1 MNELAFDTC
10 KLIDIKVSGDHQMNL
25 VYIDESGN
33 TGLNLKDSQQP
44 VFLLAAMILPESKW
58 FSLEERF
65 LNIVKEYFGY
75 PLPSPFEIQ
84 AKDLKSR
91 RGIFEKLTFA
101 QQLSF
106 RDRMLQLLLDN
117 EIAVVYR
124 RIIKS
129 KFAIFCEE
137 HYGPGIRVNPYIMAL
152 PFVCM
157 EVDHY
162 LRQKGTDQLGMFIFD
177 EQKETLDDAERSL
190 RTLRLDSTSILKTTN
205 IIEKGFFIDSS
216 KSFALQ
222 LVDLAAYYIRKYEEN
237 ELGLRVSPVDKQ
249 TFFRIKDL
257 VSMGVGSSIVDVLE
271 WVKDHYIK

>member
-1 MNELAFDTC
+1 MNF
-10 KLIDIKVSGDHQMNL
+10 

-33 TGLNLKDSQQP
+33 TGLNLKDPQQP
-44 VFLLAAMILPESKW
+44 LFLLSAMILPESKW
-58 FSLEERF
+58 FSLEKLFFNAAR
-65 LNIVKEYFGY
+65 KYFGD

-84 AKDLKSR
+84 AKDLKSG
-91 RGIFEKLTFA
+91 RGVFENLTFT

-106 RDRMLQLLLDN
+106 RDKMLQLLLDN
-117 EIAVVYR
+117 KIAVIYM

-129 KFAIFCEE
+129 KFAAFCEE
-137 HYGPGIRVNPYIMAL
+137 HYGPGIKVNPYIMAL

-162 LRQKGTDQLGMFIFD
+162 LRQTGDDQLGMFIFD

-190 RTLRLDSTSILKTTN
+190 RTLRLDSKSILKTTN

-237 ELGLRVSPVDKQ
+237 ELGLRVSDVDKQ
-249 TFFRIKDL
+249 TFGKIKEL
-257 VSMGVGSSIVDVLE
+257 ASTGIGSNVVDILE
-271 WVKDHYIK
+271 WVKKYYIK

>member
-1 MNELAFDTC
+1 
-10 KLIDIKVSGDHQMNL
+10 MNL

-44 VFLLAAMILPESKW
+44 VFLLAAMIIPESKW
-58 FSLEERF
+58 FSLEKDF
-65 LNIVKEYFGY
+65 LNIVKEFFGD

-91 RGIFEKLTFA
+91 RGVFEKLTFE

-117 EIAVVYR
+117 EIAVIYR
-124 RIIKS
+124 RIIKNR
-129 KFAIFCEE
+129 FAAFCEK
-137 HYGPGIRVNPYIMAL
+137 HYGPGIKVNPYIMAL

-162 LRQKGTDQLGMFIFD
+162 LHQSGTDQLGMFIFD

-222 LVDLAAYYIRKYEEN
+222 LVDFAAYYIRKYEEN
-237 ELGLRVSPVDKQ
+237 ELGLRVSPVDRQ
-249 TFFRIKDL
+249 TFLSIKDL
-257 VSMGVGSSIVDVLE
+257 ISMGVGSSIVDVLE
-271 WVKDHYIK
+271 WVKNHYIK

>member
-1 MNELAFDTC
+1 
-10 KLIDIKVSGDHQMNL
+10 MNL

-58 FSLEERF
+58 FLLEELFFNTAR
-65 LNIVKEYFGY
+65 KYFGDE
-75 PLPSPFEIQ
+75 LPSPFEIQ
-84 AKDLKSR
+84 AKDLKSG
-91 RGIFEKLTFA
+91 RGVFKNLTLA

-106 RDRMLQLLLDN
+106 RDELLKLLLDN
-117 EIAVVYR
+117 KIAVIYM

-129 KFAIFCEE
+129 KFAAFCDEQ
-137 HYGPGIRVNPYIMAL
+137 YGPGIKVNPYIMAL

-157 EVDHY
+157 EVNHY
-162 LRQKGTDQLGMFIFD
+162 LRQSGSDQLGMFIFD

-190 RTLRLDSTSILKTTN
+190 RTLRLDSRSILKTTN

-222 LVDLAAYYIRKYEEN
+222 LVDLAAYYIRKYKEH
-237 ELGLRVSPVDKQ
+237 ELGLRVSDYDKQ
-249 TFFRIKDL
+249 TFDTIKKL
-257 VSMGVGSSIVDVLE
+257 ASISIGPNVGDILE
-271 WVKDHYIK
+271 WVKKYYIK

>member
-1 MNELAFDTC
+1 
-10 KLIDIKVSGDHQMNL
+10 MNL
-25 VYIDESGN
+25 IYLDESGN

-58 FSLEERF
+58 FSLEKLF
-65 LNIVKEYFGY
+65 FDTAQKYFGH

-84 AKDLKSR
+84 AKDLKSG
-91 RGIFEKLTFA
+91 RGLFKNLTFP

-106 RDRMLQLLLDN
+106 RDEMLQLLLSN
-117 EIAVVYR
+117 NVGVIYR

-129 KFAIFCEE
+129 KFAAFCEK
-137 HYGPGIRVNPYIMAL
+137 HYGSGIKVNPYIMAL

-162 LRQKGTDQLGMFIFD
+162 LRKTGSEQLGMFIFD
-177 EQKETLDDAERSL
+177 EQKETLKDAERSL
-190 RTLRLDSTSILKTTN
+190 RTLRLDSNSILKTTN

-237 ELGLRVSPVDKQ
+237 ELGMRVSDIDKQ
-249 TFFRIKDL
+249 TFNTIKEL
-257 VSMGVGSSIVDVLE
+257 VSTGIGSNVVDILE
-271 WVKDHYIK
+271 WIKKYYIK

>member
-1 MNELAFDTC
+1 
-10 KLIDIKVSGDHQMNL
+10 MNL

-44 VFLLAAMILPESKW
+44 VFLLAAMIIPESKW
-58 FSLEERF
+58 FTLEKLF
-65 LNIVKEYFGY
+65 LDTARKYFGD

-84 AKDLKSR
+84 AKDLKSG
-91 RGIFEKLTFA
+91 RGVFESLSFT

-106 RDRMLQLLLDN
+106 RDKMLQLLLDN
-117 EIAVVYR
+117 KIAVIYM
-124 RIIKS
+124 RIIKG
-129 KFAIFCEE
+129 KFATFCEE
-137 HYGPGIRVNPYIMAL
+137 QYGPGIKVNPYIMAL

-162 LRQKGTDQLGMFIFD
+162 LQQAGNDQLGMFIFD

-190 RTLRLDSTSILKTTN
+190 RTLRLDSRSILKTTN

-237 ELGLRVSPVDKQ
+237 ELSLRVSDVDKQ
-249 TFFRIKDL
+249 TFDTIKKL
-257 VSMGVGSSIVDVLE
+257 ASTSIGPNVGDILE
-271 WVKDHYIK
+271 WVKERYIK

>member
-1 MNELAFDTC
+1 
-10 KLIDIKVSGDHQMNL
+10 MNL

-58 FSLEERF
+58 FLLEKLF
-65 LNIVKEYFGY
+65 LDTSSKYFGD
-75 PLPSPFEIQ
+75 PLPTPFEIQ
-84 AKDLKSR
+84 AKELKSG
-91 RGIFEKLTFA
+91 RGTFKNLTLA

-106 RDRMLQLLLDN
+106 RDDMLKLLLN
-117 EIAVVYR
+117 NKLAVIYM
-124 RIIKS
+124 RIIKN
-129 KFAIFCEE
+129 KFAAFCDEQ
-137 HYGPGIRVNPYIMAL
+137 YGPGIKVNPYIMAL

-162 LRQKGTDQLGMFIFD
+162 LQQSGSDQLGMFIFD

-190 RTLRLDSTSILKTTN
+190 RTLRLDSRSILKTTN

-222 LVDLAAYYIRKYEEN
+222 LVDLAAYYIRKYE
-237 ELGLRVSPVDKQ
+237 
-249 TFFRIKDL
+249 
-257 VSMGVGSSIVDVLE
+257 
-271 WVKDHYIK
+271 

>member
-1 MNELAFDTC
+1 
-10 KLIDIKVSGDHQMNL
+10 MNL
-25 VYIDESGN
+25 VYTDESGN
-33 TGLNLKDSQQP
+33 TGLNLKDPQQP

-58 FSLEERF
+58 FSLEKLF
-65 LNIVKEYFGY
+65 FSIASDYFGY

-91 RGIFEKLTFA
+91 RGMFENLSFP

-117 EIAVVYR
+117 DIAVIYR

-129 KFAIFCEE
+129 RFAAFCEE

-157 EVDHY
+157 EVDHF
-162 LRQKGTDQLGMFIFD
+162 LRQNAGDQLGMLIFD

-190 RTLRLDSTSILKTTN
+190 RTLRLDSTSILKTNN
-205 IIEKGFFIDSS
+205 IVEKGFFIDSS

-237 ELGLRVSPVDKQ
+237 QLGLRVSEVDKQ
-249 TFFRIKDL
+249 TFGRIREL
-257 VSMGVGSSIVDVLE
+257 VSSGVGSRAIDVLE
-271 WVKDHYIK
+271 WVKNHYVK

>member
-1 MNELAFDTC
+1 MFQGNV
-10 KLIDIKVSGDHQMNL
+10 KMNL

-33 TGLNLKDSQQP
+33 TGLNLKDPQQP

-58 FSLEERF
+58 FSLEKLFFNTAR
-65 LNIVKEYFGY
+65 KYFSD

-91 RGIFEKLTFA
+91 RGVFENLTFE

-106 RDRMLQLLLDN
+106 RDEMLQLLLDN
-117 EIAVVYR
+117 KIVVIYR

-129 KFAIFCEE
+129 KFAAFCEE
-137 HYGPGIRVNPYIMAL
+137 HYGPGIKVNPYIMAL

-162 LRQKGTDQLGMFIFD
+162 LRQTGADQLGMFIFD
-177 EQKETLDDAERSL
+177 EQKEALDDAERSL
-190 RTLRLDSTSILKTTN
+190 RTLRLDSKSILKTTN
-205 IIEKGFFIDSS
+205 IIEKGFFIDSA

-237 ELGLRVSPVDKQ
+237 ELGLRVSNIDKQ
-249 TFFRIKDL
+249 TFGKIKEL
-257 VSMGVGSSIVDVLE
+257 VLTGVGSKVVDTLE
-271 WVKDHYIK
+271 WVKNHYIK

>member
-1 MNELAFDTC
+1 MNF
-10 KLIDIKVSGDHQMNL
+10 

-33 TGLNLKDSQQP
+33 TGLNLKDPQQP

-58 FSLEERF
+58 FSLERLF
-65 LNIVKEYFGY
+65 FNAARKYFGD

-84 AKDLKSR
+84 AKDLKSG
-91 RGIFEKLTFA
+91 RGIFENLTFT

-106 RDRMLQLLLDN
+106 RDEMLQLLVDN
-117 EIAVVYR
+117 EIAIVYR

-129 KFAIFCEE
+129 NFGAFCEE
-137 HYGPGIRVNPYIMAL
+137 NYGPGIKVDPYVMAL

-162 LRQKGTDQLGMFIFD
+162 LRQKGGDELGMLIFD
-177 EQKETLDDAERSL
+177 EQKENLDYAERSL
-190 RTLRLDSTSILKTTN
+190 RTLRLDSTSVLKTTN

-222 LVDLAAYYIRKYEEN
+222 LVDLAAYYVRKYEEDK
-237 ELGLRVSPVDKQ
+237 LKLRVSNFDKQ
-249 TFFRIKDL
+249 TFDKIEKL
-257 VSMGVGSSIVDVLE
+257 ISTGVGSNVGDILE
-271 WVKDHYIK
+271 WVKNNCIK

>member
-1 MNELAFDTC
+1 MNF
-10 KLIDIKVSGDHQMNL
+10 

-33 TGLNLKDSQQP
+33 TGLNLKGPQQP

-58 FSLEERF
+58 FSLEKLFFNAAR
-65 LNIVKEYFGY
+65 KYFGD

-84 AKDLKSR
+84 AKDLKSG
-91 RGIFEKLTFA
+91 RGVFENLTFT

-106 RDRMLQLLLDN
+106 RDKMLQLLLDN
-117 EIAVVYR
+117 KIAVIYM
-124 RIIKS
+124 RIIKG
-129 KFAIFCEE
+129 KFAAFCEE
-137 HYGPGIRVNPYIMAL
+137 HYGPGIKVNPYIMAL

-162 LRQKGTDQLGMFIFD
+162 LRQTGDDQLGMFIFD

-190 RTLRLDSTSILKTTN
+190 RTLRLDSKSILKTTN

-237 ELGLRVSPVDKQ
+237 ELGLRVSDVDKQ
-249 TFFRIKDL
+249 TFGKIKEL
-257 VSMGVGSSIVDVLE
+257 ASTGIGSNVVDILE
-271 WVKDHYIK
+271 WVKKYYIK

>member
-1 MNELAFDTC
+1 MT
-10 KLIDIKVSGDHQMNL
+10 L

-33 TGLNLKDSQQP
+33 TGLNLKDTQQP

-58 FSLEERF
+58 FLLEELF
-65 LNIVKEYFGY
+65 LDIARKYFGH

-84 AKDLKSR
+84 AKDLKSG
-91 RGIFEKLTFA
+91 RGLFQKLTFK

-106 RDRMLQLLLDN
+106 RDEMLLLLIDN
-117 EIAVVYR
+117 QVTIIYR

-129 KFAIFCEE
+129 KFAAFCEK
-137 HYGPGIRVNPYIMAL
+137 HYGPGIKVNPYIMAL

-162 LRQKGTDQLGMFIFD
+162 LRRIGSEQLGMFIFD
-177 EQKETLDDAERSL
+177 EQKETLEDAERSL
-190 RTLRLDSTSILKTTN
+190 RTLRLDSSSILKTTN

-222 LVDLAAYYIRKYEEN
+222 LVDLTAYYIRKYEEN
-237 ELGLRVSPVDKQ
+237 ELGIRVSDIDKQ
-249 TFFRIKDL
+249 TFKTVKRL
-257 VSMGVGSSIVDVLE
+257 VSTGIGSNVVDILE
-271 WVKDHYIK
+271 WIKKYYIK

>member
-1 MNELAFDTC
+1 
-10 KLIDIKVSGDHQMNL
+10 MNL

-33 TGLNLKDSQQP
+33 TGLNLKDPQQP
-44 VFLLAAMILPESKW
+44 VFLLAAMILPETKW
-58 FSLEERF
+58 FSLEKLF
-65 LNIVKEYFGY
+65 FNIASEYFGY

-84 AKDLKSR
+84 AKDLKNR
-91 RGIFEKLTFA
+91 RGIFERLTFE

-117 EIAVVYR
+117 EITVIYR

-129 KFAIFCEE
+129 KFATFCDK

-152 PFVCM
+152 PFVCT

-162 LRQKGTDQLGMFIFD
+162 LSQAGSDHLGMFIFD

-205 IIEKGFFIDSS
+205 IVEKGFFIDSS

-222 LVDLAAYYIRKYEEN
+222 LVDLAAYYIRKYEEHK
-237 ELGLRVSPVDKQ
+237 LGLRVSEVDKQ
-249 TFFRIKDL
+249 AFSSIKQL
-257 VSMGVGSSIVDVLE
+257 VSTGVGSSIVDILE
-271 WVKDHYIK
+271 WVKNHYIIK